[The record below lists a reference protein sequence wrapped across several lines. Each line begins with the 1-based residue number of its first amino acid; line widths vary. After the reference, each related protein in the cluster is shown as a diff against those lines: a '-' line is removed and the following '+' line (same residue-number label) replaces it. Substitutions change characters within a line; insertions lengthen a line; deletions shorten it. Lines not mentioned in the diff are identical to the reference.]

1 MLNEALGLKIA
12 NLSSGMEETCCTVYR
27 EFLRK
32 FDLHRNWHLTVTA
45 VDPDR
50 IFIQSVSPTGNER
63 GHYFDR
69 IAPESQLAT
78 DLVHHL
84 DAHYRRYREQLET
97 PD

>member
-1 MLNEALGLKIA
+1 MVNEALGLKTA
-12 NLSSGMEETCCTVYR
+12 NLSSTMEETCCTVYR